1 MFTVKGT
8 VLNTFTVPGSEK
20 YPETKYNVQI
30 LGKEATK
37 DGQIRNGLVSFSVP
51 FDCFKKLADLVGAEV
66 SFPVGIFVSSGRL
79 QTFFPK
85 SVKPDEITILA
96 SA

>member
-1 MFTVKGT
+1 MFSVKGT

-20 YPETKYNVQI
+20 YPEKKYNVQI

-51 FDCFKKLADLVGAEV
+51 PDCFEKLADLVGEEV
-66 SFPVGIFVSSGRL
+66 SFPIGLFVTAGRL

-85 SVKPDEITILA
+85 SVKPDEITICEPA
-96 SA
+96 

>member
-1 MFTVKGT
+1 MFSVTGV

-20 YPETKYNVQI
+20 YPDTKYNVQI

-51 FDCFKKLADLVGAEV
+51 SDCFKKLADLVGSEV
-66 SFPVGIFVSSGRL
+66 SFPCGLFVTAGRL
-79 QTFFPK
+79 QPFFPK
-85 SVKPDEITILA
+85 SVKPDEIKVTGIA
-96 SA
+96 

>member
-1 MFTVKGT
+1 MFSVKGT
-8 VLNTFTVPGSEK
+8 VLNTFTVPGTEK
-20 YPETKYNVQI
+20 YPGEKYNVQI

-51 FDCFKKLADLVGAEV
+51 ADCFKKLADLVGVEV
-66 SFPVGIFVSSGRL
+66 SFPVGLFVTAGRL

-85 SVKPDEITILA
+85 SVKPDEITICDPA
-96 SA
+96 